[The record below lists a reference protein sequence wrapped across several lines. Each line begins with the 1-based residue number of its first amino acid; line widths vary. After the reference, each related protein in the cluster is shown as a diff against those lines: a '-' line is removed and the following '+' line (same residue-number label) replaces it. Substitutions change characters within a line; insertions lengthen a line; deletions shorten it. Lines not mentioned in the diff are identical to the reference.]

1 MESFKNK
8 KNTST
13 PKIIILQCCK
23 SYDSEE
29 DKKKKNVKLNEAS
42 SFDSINY
49 QDSELE
55 VSNFSNDKLNGNKN
69 NSNKKEGKLSSI
81 PENENEEKN
90 SSMRG
95 KKENDSKILLMEIK
109 KVPQQNGSR
118 IINYISSNGVTSSL
132 FGNENKNGQQE
143 ISSIDKKNEPNEK
156 INKIKERNVLEVDD
170 DKNVVINKQCIC
182 TTCNIF

>member
-8 KNTST
+8 KNTSN
-13 PKIIILQCCK
+13 PKIIILQRCK

-29 DKKKKNVKLNEAS
+29 DKNKKNAKLNEAS

-49 QDSELE
+49 KDSELE
-55 VSNFSNDKLNGNKN
+55 VSNYSNDKLNGNEN
-69 NSNKKEGKLSSI
+69 NSNNKERKLSSI
-81 PENENEEKN
+81 PENENDEKN

-95 KKENDSKILLMEIK
+95 NKENGSKILLMEIK
-109 KVPQQNGSR
+109 KVPQQNGTK

-132 FGNENKNGQQE
+132 FGYENKNGQQE
-143 ISSIDKKNEPNEK
+143 ISSVDKKNEHNEK
-156 INKIKERNVLEVDD
+156 NNKIKERNVLEVDD
-170 DKNVVINKQCIC
+170 DKNLVINKQCIC